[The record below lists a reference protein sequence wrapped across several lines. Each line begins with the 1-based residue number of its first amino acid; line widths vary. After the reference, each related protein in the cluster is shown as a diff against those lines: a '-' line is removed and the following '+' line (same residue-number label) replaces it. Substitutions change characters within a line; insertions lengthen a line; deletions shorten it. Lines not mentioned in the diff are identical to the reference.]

1 MDTGHITKQRVPIRV
16 ETGERCHPTVATTTG
31 PACQRPNVATKSS
44 KFSPTPLSEMKTDD
58 VKNSYCPETQEST
71 LEERTIPT
79 LLKSI
84 GVGIILSS
92 TVSLF

>member
-1 MDTGHITKQRVPIRV
+1 MGTDQSSNRRASSSD
-16 ETGERCHPTVATTTG
+16 RCYCDRARLQ
-31 PACQRPNVATKSS
+31 APNVVMESS
-44 KFSPTPLSEMKTDD
+44 KFSPTSLSEMKTDD
-58 VKNSYCPETQEST
+58 VKNSYCVLKQLEST

>member
-1 MDTGHITKQRVPIRV
+1 MLKILTVLKQ
-16 ETGERCHPTVATTTG
+16 
-31 PACQRPNVATKSS
+31 
-44 KFSPTPLSEMKTDD
+44 
-58 VKNSYCPETQEST
+58 QEST

-92 TVSLF
+92 TVSLFNYLP